1 MAAATAA
8 ETSAKM
14 LLSLTVI
21 QLSGWN
27 IKWAKTSLHTTV
39 VLSRICYGYR
49 ENALLHTARKTKT
62 D

>member
-1 MAAATAA
+1 VDDGRVAAATAA

-27 IKWAKTSLHTTV
+27 IQWAKTSLETKQQLYYLRFVIDTV
-39 VLSRICYGYR
+39 KMHPK
-49 ENALLHTARKTKT
+49 N
-62 D
+62 